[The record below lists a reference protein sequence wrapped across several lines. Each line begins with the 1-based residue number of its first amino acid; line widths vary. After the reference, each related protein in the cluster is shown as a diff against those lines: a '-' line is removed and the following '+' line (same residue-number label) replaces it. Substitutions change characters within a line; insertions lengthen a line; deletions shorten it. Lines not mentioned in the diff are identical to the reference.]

1 MKPKALLTTLATAA
15 SLAMSPALA
24 QTVFIPEGSA
34 NSVLMVDGT
43 TGATIRRIE
52 GLEAVHGLAGAP
64 GVPVLVAGSFAE
76 IDRADAKA
84 ADKPAGVSADA
95 HADHH
100 AAPAQPIGPKDA
112 GISLL
117 SVLDAETGE
126 ILRRIEVPGAVHHT
140 AVSPDGRYAVAT
152 HPAGGGISV
161 IDLNRNELA
170 AFVSTG
176 PMPNYA
182 VFGTDPAR
190 VYVSNAG
197 NGTVSEVDLTRAIVR
212 RNLVAGKVP
221 EHLVLDAEAETLYVA
236 EPDAGRVLELSLP
249 TGEVR
254 RTFEIGGLIHGL
266 DLSDDRMRLI
276 VAGGG
281 ENKLAA
287 IDLKTGTMSAVR
299 LAPQP
304 YHVTTIPAAGR
315 LFVSSRAQSKVWIV
329 DASDLSVI
337 GEFPVSDIGHQMVVL
352 E

>member
-1 MKPKALLTTLATAA
+1 MKPKLLFTTLATVA

-43 TGATIRRIE
+43 TGATIRRID

-76 IDRADAKA
+76 VDRAEAKA

-100 AAPAQPIGPKDA
+100 AAPVQPMGPKDA

-117 SVLDAETGE
+117 SVLDAETGD

-152 HPAGGGISV
+152 HPAGGGISI
-161 IDLNRNELA
+161 IDLNRNELT
-170 AFVSTG
+170 AFVATG

-197 NGTVSEVDLTRAIVR
+197 NGTVSEVDLVHGIVR
-212 RNLVAGKVP
+212 RNLLAGKAP
-221 EHLVLDAEAETLYVA
+221 EHLTLDTEAGTLYVA
-236 EPDAGRVLELSLP
+236 EPDAGRVLELLLA

-266 DLSDDRMRLI
+266 DLSDNRMRLV
-276 VAGGG
+276 VAGRG
-281 ENKLAA
+281 ENKLTA
-287 IDLKTGTMSAVR
+287 IELKTGAMSAAD

-315 LFVSSRAQSKVWIV
+315 LFVSSRAEPKIWIV
-329 DASDLSVI
+329 DASDLSVV

-352 E
+352 K